1 MGILDRI
8 KEVEEEIK
16 RTQSNKAT
24 GAHLGR
30 LKAKR
35 AKLRSELLEGSK
47 GAPGG
52 GVSEGFDVKAS
63 GDARVCKTVDTHRG
77 YGGATPPC
85 KFPPLA
91 LTGRST
97 GIND

>member
-16 RTQSNKAT
+16 RTQTNKAT
-24 GAHLGR
+24 SAHLGR

-63 GDARVCKTVDTHRG
+63 GDARVRIMVNTHGG
-77 YGGATPPC
+77 YGGSTPSCQIPTPC
-85 KFPPLA
+85 
-91 LTGRST
+91 
-97 GIND
+97 INWSIVWGQ

>member
-16 RTQSNKAT
+16 RTQTNKAT
-24 GAHLGR
+24 SAHLGR

-52 GVSEGFDVKAS
+52 GVKSLAVSPGHRLF
-63 GDARVCKTVDTHRG
+63 GLPAR
-77 YGGATPPC
+77 PQ
-85 KFPPLA
+85 
-91 LTGRST
+91 
-97 GIND
+97 